1 MNINYHNAEFLCSY
15 FDTKSLPLE
24 KKPEIVF
31 VGRSNVGKSSMINKL
46 LNRKNL
52 AFTSSKP
59 GKTAAINYFGIDKKI
74 YLVDLPGYGFA
85 QRSKNERKGW
95 GSLIET
101 YFSLDRDRRL
111 VAFLMDSR
119 HGATEDDLLMYDYLM
134 AQTTPFCIVLTKA
147 DKLKKSEAEK
157 IKAETSAKFGVAAI
171 LFSSENGQG
180 VEELRSII
188 EDITD

>member
-1 MNINYHNAEFLCSY
+1 MKINYHNAEFLCSY

-24 KKPEIVF
+24 RKPEIVF

-59 GKTAAINYFGIDKKI
+59 GKTAAINYFGIDKKV
-74 YLVDLPGYGFA
+74 YFVDLPGYGFA
-85 QRSKNERKGW
+85 QKSKSERNGW

-111 VAFLMDSR
+111 VVFLMDSR
-119 HGATEDDLLMYDYLM
+119 HGATEDDLLMYEYLM
-134 AQTTPFCIVLTKA
+134 AQTTPFCILLTKA

-157 IKAETSAKFGVAAI
+157 IRTEVSEKFGVTAL
-171 LFSSENGQG
+171 LFSSETGQG
-180 VEELRSII
+180 VEELRTIL
-188 EDITD
+188 EEITD